1 MTAPAHTPD
10 LDRIRERVLDRM
22 ERGERVTK
30 LAILGAAALE
40 LLLFVLA
47 FRLVDW
53 RDPVQKLLFVFSVLS
68 YTILALGL
76 IAVGGHVSRSVA
88 RVLAALEPAARD

>member
-10 LDRIRERVLDRM
+10 LDRVREHVLDRM
-22 ERGERVTK
+22 ERSERVTK
-30 LAILGAAALE
+30 LAIFGAALLE
-40 LLLFVLA
+40 VLLFAVA

-53 RDPVQKLLFVFSVLS
+53 RDPLHKLLFVFSVLS

-76 IAVGGHVSRSVA
+76 IALGGHVSRSVA
-88 RVLAALEPAARD
+88 RVLAALEPPARG